1 MFQKKTG
8 EERIRER
15 RLKRAAATTD
25 SVDLVTER
33 DEKRD

>member
-8 EERIRER
+8 KERIQER

-25 SVDLVTER
+25 SVDPMTSDREG
-33 DEKRD
+33 